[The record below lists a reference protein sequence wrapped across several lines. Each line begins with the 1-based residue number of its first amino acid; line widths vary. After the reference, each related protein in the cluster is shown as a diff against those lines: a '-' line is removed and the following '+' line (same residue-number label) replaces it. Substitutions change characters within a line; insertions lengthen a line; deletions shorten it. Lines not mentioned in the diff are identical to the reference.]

1 VANPHFSTNVHSL
14 VRTTA
19 PDPLLTLAEA
29 KAHCRV
35 DGSDDD
41 AYIADL
47 VATAEM
53 MLDGP
58 RGEVGKCLATQRWT
72 LKTGRF
78 MAKDRLWLPVFPLIS
93 VISGAYFDAENTSQ
107 TLVLNDFT
115 VFGNED
121 WAYIEPLT
129 AWPAMYDRPDAL
141 TLVLSCGYGD
151 PIDVPANIRHAA
163 KMLVGYLYDNR
174 APLDGNMPAIPDAV
188 SHMIG
193 LTKVGWVGA

>member
-1 VANPHFSTNVHSL
+1 MANPHFSTNVHSL

-93 VISGAYFDAENTSQ
+93 VISGAYFDEENTSQ

-188 SHMIG
+188 
-193 LTKVGWVGA
+193 